1 MASYLFTYFTL
12 IYSLISRLFQVI
24 LVVRVLWAALV
35 ICQKQQQQQQQQQ
48 RNKWMNEIKKKYWN
62 LIVLNCQSINL
73 SINQSINKQT
83 NLRLKNN

>member
-12 IYSLISRLFQVI
+12 TYSLISRLFQVI

-35 ICQKQQQQQQQQQ
+35 ICQKQQQQQQQQ

-62 LIVLNCQSINL
+62 LIALNCQSINL

>member
-48 RNKWMNEIKKKYWN
+48 QQRSK
-62 LIVLNCQSINL
+62 
-73 SINQSINKQT
+73 
-83 NLRLKNN
+83 